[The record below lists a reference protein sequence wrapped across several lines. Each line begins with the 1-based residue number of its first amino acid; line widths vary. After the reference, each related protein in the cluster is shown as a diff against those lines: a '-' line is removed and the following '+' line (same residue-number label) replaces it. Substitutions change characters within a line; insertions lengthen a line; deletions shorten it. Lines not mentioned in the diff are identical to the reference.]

1 MQESTVTQTSTFEP
15 DLRAVPFVDEGEG
28 PVTLTLVTRRD
39 LHADGLGVVAHY
51 LAEEAGFRVVRI
63 GARAESDGISDSD
76 RAADALA
83 VLDHLG
89 IADTWIG
96 GHSAGGT
103 IARVLAAEHH
113 ERVNGLL
120 LLGVEDVEIDLVAG
134 IPVLIVQ
141 ASDDDIT
148 PAVHAEKLQATAPER
163 ASITRIPHADH
174 YFPATHPI
182 ETAVVIE
189 EYLDW
194 D

>member
-1 MQESTVTQTSTFEP
+1 MTQISIFES
-15 DLRAVPFVDEGEG
+15 DGRAVPFVDEGEG
-28 PVTLTLVTRRD
+28 PVTLTLVTDRD
-39 LHADGLGVVAHY
+39 LQADGLGVISHY
-51 LAEEAGFRVVRI
+51 LAEEAGFRVLRI
-63 GARAESDGISDSD
+63 GARAQSDGISQSD
-76 RAADALA
+76 RTADALA

-96 GHSAGGT
+96 GHGAGGT
-103 IARVLAAEHH
+103 IARVFAAEHH

-120 LLGVEDVEIDLVAG
+120 LLGVEDAEIELAPG
-134 IPVLIVQ
+134 IPVLIIQ
-141 ASDDDIT
+141 ASEDDVT
-148 PAVHAEKLQATAPER
+148 PAVHAERLQATAPER

>member
-1 MQESTVTQTSTFEP
+1 MTQLSTFEA
-15 DLRAVPFVDEGEG
+15 DGRAIPFVDEGEG
-28 PVTLTLVTRRD
+28 PVTLTLVTNRG
-39 LHADGLGVVAHY
+39 LQADGVGVIAHY
-51 LAEEAGFRVVRI
+51 LAEEAGFRVIRI
-63 GARAESDGISDSD
+63 GARAQSDDISESV

-83 VLDHLG
+83 VLDHLD

-96 GHSAGGT
+96 GHDFGGT
-103 IARVLAAEHH
+103 IARVFAAEHH

-120 LLGVEDVEIDLVAG
+120 LLGVEDADIALAPG
-134 IPVLIVQ
+134 IPVLIIQ
-141 ASDDDIT
+141 ASDDDVT

-163 ASITRIPHADH
+163 ASITRIPNADH
-174 YFPATHPI
+174 FFPATHPI

>member
-1 MQESTVTQTSTFEP
+1 MTQISTFES
-15 DLRAVPFVDEGEG
+15 DGRAVPFADEGEG
-28 PVTLTLVTRRD
+28 PVTLTLVTNRD
-39 LHADGLGVVAHY
+39 LQADGLGVVSHY

-63 GARAESDGISDSD
+63 GARAQADALSESV

-89 IADTWIG
+89 ITDTWIG
-96 GHSAGGT
+96 GHGAGGT
-103 IARVLAAEHH
+103 IARVFAAEHH

-120 LLGVEDVEIDLVAG
+120 LLGVEDAEIALAPG
-134 IPVLIVQ
+134 IPVLIIQ
-141 ASDDDIT
+141 ASDDEVT
-148 PAVHAEKLQATAPER
+148 PAAHAEHLQATAPER

>member
-1 MQESTVTQTSTFEP
+1 MTQMSTFES
-15 DLRAVPFVDEGEG
+15 DGRAVPFADEGEG
-28 PVTLTLVTRRD
+28 PVTLTLVTHRD
-39 LHADGLGVVAHY
+39 LQADGLGVVAHY

-63 GARAESDGISDSD
+63 GARAESEGISRSD

-96 GHSAGGT
+96 GHGAGGT
-103 IARVLAAEHH
+103 IARVFAAEHH

-120 LLGVEDVEIDLVAG
+120 LLGVEDVDVALAPG
-134 IPVLIVQ
+134 IPVLIIQ
-141 ASDDDIT
+141 ASDDDVT
-148 PAVHAEKLQATAPER
+148 LAVHAENLQATAPER
-163 ASITRIPHADH
+163 ASIMRIPQADH